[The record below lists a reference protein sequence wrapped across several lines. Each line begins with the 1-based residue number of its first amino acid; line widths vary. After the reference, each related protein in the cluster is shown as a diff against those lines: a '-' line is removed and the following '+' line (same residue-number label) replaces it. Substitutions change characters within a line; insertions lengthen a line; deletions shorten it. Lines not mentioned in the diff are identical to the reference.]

1 MMMFW
6 ISTVVMILAA
16 LAILAPALLR
26 KPRTDSL
33 DREQQNVA
41 IAREHLA
48 ELEAGLAEGLID
60 QQQFEQSK
68 LELEQSLLFDIEKSD
83 DVAEAETQNS
93 TSSGR
98 MAMGL
103 LAVAIP
109 VLAISIYYQL
119 GSPQLLEPQIAGHG
133 SGTERQGELPSV
145 EEMLATLNTRLAEN
159 PDDAEGWYL
168 LGRTQ
173 MALKGYA
180 QAAEAY
186 DKVYKLIG
194 DQPMVLLSLA
204 DALSMSAGGDMSG
217 RPAELVR
224 KAVKL
229 DLTNTTALWLAAIVE
244 DQSGNYSKSLQY
256 WSLLEPLVEDDPA
269 SREQVASLKAKTQQ
283 KVGGAANVV
292 QVDNSVVAGQVTAA
306 AISVKLS
313 LAPGLEGK
321 VGPEESMFV
330 FARAIEGPK
339 MPLAVVRLKVK
350 DLPLTVTLSDAQ
362 AMTPQMKLSNF
373 KEVLV
378 GARISRSGGPT
389 AGSGDIQGEVAPVK
403 VEKGS
408 AIDLVIDTVVQ

>member
-1 MMMFW
+1 MMIFW
-6 ISTVVMILAA
+6 ISTVAMILAA

-26 KPRTDSL
+26 KSRTDSL
-33 DREQQNVA
+33 GREEQNVN
-41 IAREHLA
+41 IAREHLV
-48 ELEAGLAEGLID
+48 ELEAGLAEGHID
-60 QQQFEQSK
+60 QQQFEQAK
-68 LELEQSLLFDIEKSD
+68 LELEQSLLFDIEKGD
-83 DVAEAETQNS
+83 DAAEEQNS
-93 TSSGR
+93 TGSGR
-98 MAMGL
+98 MAFGL
-103 LAVAIP
+103 LAVVIP
-109 VLAISIYYQL
+109 VLAISLYYHL
-119 GSPQLLEPQIAGHG
+119 GTPQQLEPQIAGHA
-133 SGTERQGELPSV
+133 SGPERQGDLPSV
-145 EEMLATLNTRLAEN
+145 EEMLTALNDRLAEN

-173 MALKGYA
+173 MALKGYS
-180 QAAEAY
+180 QAATAY

-204 DALSMSAGGDMSG
+204 DALSMAAGGDMSG

-229 DLTNTTALWLAAIVE
+229 DPTNTTALWLAAMVE
-244 DQSGNYSKSLQY
+244 DQDGNYNKSLQY
-256 WSLLEPLVEDDPA
+256 WSLLEPLVQDDPS
-269 SREQVASLKAKTQQ
+269 SREQVASLKAKTLQ
-283 KVGGAANVV
+283 KAGGSVNVAKV
-292 QVDNSVVAGQVTAA
+292 ENSAVAGPATAA

-313 LAPGLEGK
+313 LAPELKGK

-330 FARAIEGPK
+330 FARAIEGPR
-339 MPLAVVRLKVK
+339 MPLAAVRLKVK

-378 GARISRSGGPT
+378 GARISRSGSAN

-408 AIDLVIDTVVQ
+408 AIELVIDTVMP